1 LLRIHA
7 FRTTGPE
14 TSHSAASRPDARSS
28 VVVPRP
34 DRAYAAAAIPHINQG
49 KGEMTMNPNT
59 QQQDFGKLILRVALG
74 VLILLHGIAKLT
86 GGLEG
91 IEGLLV
97 SRGLPGFLAYGALV
111 GEVLAPLL
119 VLVGFHARIG
129 AVLIAL
135 NMLVAL
141 ALVHAGELLLLND
154 QGGWA
159 VELQGMFLFTAI
171 AIALLGPGRHSVNG
185 R

>member
-1 LLRIHA
+1 MHI
-7 FRTTGPE
+7 GP
-14 TSHSAASRPDARSS
+14 
-28 VVVPRP
+28 VVVPDLHP
-34 DRAYAAAAIPHINQG
+34 AYAAAAIPHISQG

-59 QQQDFGKLILRVALG
+59 QQQDLGKLVLRVALG
-74 VLILLHGIAKLT
+74 ALILLHGIAKLT
-86 GGLEG
+86 GGLAG
-91 IEGLLV
+91 IEELLA
-97 SRGLPGFLAYGALV
+97 SRGLPAFLAYGALV

-129 AVLIAL
+129 AVLIAA

-141 ALVHAGELLLLND
+141 ALVHMGELSQLNQ

-171 AIALLGPGRHSVNG
+171 AIALLGPGRYSVNG